1 MICSLESLRGDPFPE
16 AFLEI
21 VPGSGSCVISEVYVI
36 FESFVILVF
45 FVSPEIPQMN
55 PERLEDHDKN
65 QQTDPRLYTAR

>member
-1 MICSLESLRGDPFPE
+1 MRCSLESLRGDPFPE

-21 VPGSGSCVISEVYVI
+21 VPGGSCVISEVYVI